1 MISLAQ
7 ISEARASLRQAYE
20 LACMIEGMDGFAPDN
35 IIERHRAAF
44 ENQVT
49 SMARKLGLEPGP
61 GRRADGDEFEL
72 SITFG
77 R

>member
-44 ENQVT
+44 ENQANAI
-49 SMARKLGLEPGP
+49 ARKLGLTPGP
-61 GRRADGDEFEL
+61 RLAVDNDADAFNSGR
-72 SITFG
+72 
-77 R
+77 